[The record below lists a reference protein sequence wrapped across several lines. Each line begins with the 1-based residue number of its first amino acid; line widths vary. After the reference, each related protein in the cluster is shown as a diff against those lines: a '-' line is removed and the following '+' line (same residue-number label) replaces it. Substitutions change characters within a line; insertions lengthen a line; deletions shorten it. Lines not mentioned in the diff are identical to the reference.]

1 MTEKPYK
8 GTSVVK
14 IDDLMALIA
23 LAPREVVKQFTKK
36 LLEEKLDGDEYKE
49 VIDGYLKEQLAP
61 LGPEHRKLI
70 DAYIGGKLDVLLM
83 NEGER
88 CKRYTQEY
96 YRDLKDMIDA
106 ICDYLNIALEPDD
119 DGGIYVREMEK

>member
-49 VIDGYLKEQLAP
+49 VIDGYIKEQLAP
-61 LGPEHRKLI
+61 LGPEQRKLI
-70 DAYIGGKLDVLLM
+70 DAYISGRLDTLIM
-83 NEGER
+83 NAEER
-88 CKRYTQEY
+88 CNCCTQEY
-96 YRDLKDMIDA
+96 CGALKNMIDA
-106 ICDYLNIALEPDD
+106 ICNYLNIALEPDD
-119 DGGIYVREMEK
+119 DGDIYVMEMEK

>member
-23 LAPREVVKQFTKK
+23 LAPAEVVKQFTKK

-49 VIDGYLKEQLAP
+49 VIDRYINEQLAP
-61 LGPEHRKLI
+61 LGPEQRKLI
-70 DAYIGGKLDVLLM
+70 DAYIGGKLDVLIM
-83 NEGER
+83 DEGER
-88 CKRYTQEY
+88 CKRYTQKHC
-96 YRDLKDMIDA
+96 RDLKNMIDA

-119 DGGIYVREMEK
+119 DGDIYVREMEK

>member
-49 VIDGYLKEQLAP
+49 VIDGYIKEQLAP
-61 LGPEHRKLI
+61 LGPEQRKLI

-88 CKRYTQEY
+88 CKRYTREY

-106 ICDYLNIALEPDD
+106 ICNYLNIELEPDD
-119 DGGIYVREMEK
+119 DGDIYVREMEK

>member
-49 VIDGYLKEQLAP
+49 VIDGYIKEQLAP
-61 LGPEHRKLI
+61 LGPEQRKLI
-70 DAYIGGKLDVLLM
+70 DAYIDGKLGELTM

-88 CKRYTQEY
+88 CKRYTQEHC
-96 YRDLKDMIDA
+96 RDLKNMIDA

-119 DGGIYVREMEK
+119 DGDIYVREMEE